1 MKTLSAAINSANA
14 PRFDLVLGA
23 LHDPV
28 NSSLCLITIVASV
41 LDHNHA
47 PAF

>member
-1 MKTLSAAINSANA
+1 MKTFLAAANSANA
-14 PRFDLVLGA
+14 PGSDLVLGA
-23 LHDPV
+23 SHHPV